1 MALCIGI
8 DLGRKSA
15 HDVVILK
22 RETAL
27 KMGKP
32 FRFHTSPDGFE
43 LFFKKIEAVRVDHEP
58 LMAVIDSPGKAWIPV
73 AAVLEHHG
81 VTVYRPSA
89 ERMYHLR
96 RAGHGKNKT
105 NRIDAITL
113 DRCLIT
119 FPQDTHEVFLAKG
132 QEAKLNQ
139 LVRQRD
145 RIVDSQRRRKQRIQ
159 ELCEVINPELTK
171 AMGAFMFTEAGHA
184 FLQKYLDP
192 KLVVRIGEKK
202 LTRFLADRHPTALLP
217 HLVEQIMIACQNAK
231 TLYDDLIQIPFDA
244 ESLQEEM
251 TWELDC
257 LALEHK
263 RIKAL
268 EKQIAKIYN
277 TLDPHKSLISLP
289 GIADILAAS
298 IWTSVGDIERF
309 PSIKKHRGFLGFYS
323 TKHNT
328 GDDTNGGRKISKQGA
343 NRYKRA
349 LYLAADNAYKW
360 DVELCAFYHNRRQ
373 SGHNHTQAVCAVAN
387 AKLLPRIHLMLNR
400 IKQVQKN
407 GNNPPQYVFRDLSGN
422 PISKVEARALIVAKW
437 GEVEYTK

>member
-8 DLGRKSA
+8 DLGHKSA
-15 HDVVILK
+15 HDVVIIK
-22 RETAL
+22 RETAH

-32 FRFHTSPDGFE
+32 FRFHTTPEGFN
-43 LFFKKIEAVRVDHEP
+43 LFFKKVEALRVDQEP

-73 AAVLEHHG
+73 AAILEHHG
-81 VTVYRPSA
+81 IIVYRPSA

-105 NRIDAITL
+105 NRIDALTL
-113 DRCLIT
+113 ARCMIT

-132 QEAKLNQ
+132 QDAKLNQ

-159 ELCEVINPELTK
+159 DLCEVINPDLEK
-171 AMGAFMFTEAGHA
+171 AMGAFMFTEAGSA
-184 FLQKYLDP
+184 FLQKDLDP
-192 KLVVRIGEKK
+192 KLMQRLGIKK
-202 LTRFLADRHPTALLP
+202 LSRFLKDRHRTDLLP
-217 HLVEQIMIACQNAK
+217 DLVEQIMSACQNAK
-231 TLYDDLIQIPFDA
+231 ILYDDLADMPFDA

-251 TWELDC
+251 NWELHI
-257 LALEHK
+257 LAQEEK
-263 RIKAL
+263 RIKVL

-277 TLDPHKSLISLP
+277 TIDPHQSLISLP

-298 IWTSVGDIERF
+298 IWISVGDIERL
-309 PSIKKHRGFLGFYS
+309 PSLKKHRGFLGFYS
-323 TKHNT
+323 TKHDT
-328 GDDTNGGRKISKQGA
+328 GDDTNNGGKISQQGA

-360 DVELCAFYHNRRQ
+360 DVELCAFYHQRRQ

-387 AKLLPRIHLMLNR
+387 AKLLPRIHIMLNR
-400 IKQVQKN
+400 MKQVQKN
-407 GNNPPQYVFRDLSGN
+407 GNNPTRYVFRDLSGN
-422 PISKVEARALIVAKW
+422 PISKVEARAMIVAKW
-437 GEVEYTK
+437 GEGEYTK